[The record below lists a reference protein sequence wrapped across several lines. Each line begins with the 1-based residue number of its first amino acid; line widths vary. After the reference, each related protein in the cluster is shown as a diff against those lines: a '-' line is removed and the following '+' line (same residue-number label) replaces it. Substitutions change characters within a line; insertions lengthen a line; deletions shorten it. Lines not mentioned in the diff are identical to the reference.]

1 MTLSAK
7 DITRAMEYR
16 HSVSA
21 ETFQLGNYSVEVWQ
35 DQDAESPY
43 DAWEGNSPA
52 IWMSLRDGFTE
63 YGGASLESFF
73 DRVTDAW
80 VSRNWRKIC
89 RALDLNEESHEQQVR
104 EEQRYSGDTLS
115 GARSSAFIDTLHN
128 MRAETWGHGIDY
140 LTALRDMYRLAG
152 IPAETFQRNG
162 YCQGDSVYGLIVMT
176 PEWAEQVGAPHAK
189 PGKLDLTACDRDM
202 SAQADVYGAWVWGD
216 VYGFTVTGPVAD
228 SDDHLSGFY
237 GSNPMDSGIADA
249 IAESING
256 ASSHALKSRLRRVKE
271 LVQARV
277 PLHVRAA
284 NLDSFPA

>member
-1 MTLSAK
+1 M
-7 DITRAMEYR
+7 
-16 HSVSA
+16 
-21 ETFQLGNYSVEVWQ
+21 
-35 DQDAESPY
+35 
-43 DAWEGNSPA
+43 
-52 IWMSLRDGFTE
+52 
-63 YGGASLESFF
+63 
-73 DRVTDAW
+73 
-80 VSRNWRKIC
+80 
-89 RALDLNEESHEQQVR
+89 R

-140 LTALRDMYRLAG
+140 LETLRALYRLAG
-152 IPAETFQRNG
+152 VPAETFERNG

-176 PEWAEQVGAPHAK
+176 PEWAETVGAPHAK
-189 PGKLDLTACDRDM
+189 GKPDMAACERDM
-202 SAQADVYGAWVWGD
+202 ASQADVYGAWVWGD
-216 VYGFTVTGPVAD
+216 VYGFTVTGPAAD

-277 PLHVRAA
+277 PLMNRQAI
-284 NLDSFPA
+284 LDSFPA